1 MGLLQRT
8 RKRKNRGWMDKMSKQ
23 MKNDETILELKR
35 KIVEKKKE
43 LKSSE
48 RFAPLTNCSIELDG
62 VRSNIQVLSKEQLT
76 MLLLRLTTYK
86 LAMKE
91 ITLENFNIS
100 GFEIDDWIFDVKSKL
115 ATLTRKEEEQK
126 LRQMEQKLHNL
137 LSNDTKV
144 ELELQQIMQD
154 LS

>member
-1 MGLLQRT
+1 
-8 RKRKNRGWMDKMSKQ
+8 MDKMSKQ

-35 KIVEKKKE
+35 KIAEKKKE

-48 RFAPLTNCSIELDG
+48 RFVPLTNCSIELDG
-62 VRSNIQVLSKEQLT
+62 VRSNIQVLTKEQLT
-76 MLLLRLTTYK
+76 MLLLKLTTYK

-91 ITLENFNIS
+91 IMLESFNIS

>member
-1 MGLLQRT
+1 
-8 RKRKNRGWMDKMSKQ
+8 MDKMSKQ

-35 KIVEKKKE
+35 KIAEKKKE

-48 RFAPLTNCSIELDG
+48 RFVPFTNCSIELDG
-62 VRSNIQVLSKEQLT
+62 VRSNIQVLTKEQLT
-76 MLLLRLTTYK
+76 MLLLKLTTYK

-91 ITLENFNIS
+91 ITLESFNIS

>member
-1 MGLLQRT
+1 MGLLQRA
-8 RKRKNRGWMDKMSKQ
+8 RKRKNRGWMGKMSKQ

-35 KIVEKKKE
+35 KIAEKKKE

-48 RFAPLTNCSIELDG
+48 RFVPLTNCSVELDG
-62 VRSNIQVLSKEQLT
+62 VRSNIQVLTKEQLT
-76 MLLLRLTTYK
+76 MLLLKLTTYK

-91 ITLENFNIS
+91 IMLESFNIS

>member
-1 MGLLQRT
+1 MGLLQRA
-8 RKRKNRGWMDKMSKQ
+8 RKRKNRGWMGKMSKQ

-35 KIVEKKKE
+35 KIAEKKKE

-48 RFAPLTNCSIELDG
+48 RFVPLTNCSIELDG
-62 VRSNIQVLSKEQLT
+62 VRSNIQVLTKEQLT
-76 MLLLRLTTYK
+76 MLLLKLTTYK

-91 ITLENFNIS
+91 IMLESFNIS

>member
-1 MGLLQRT
+1 
-8 RKRKNRGWMDKMSKQ
+8 MDKMSKQ

-35 KIVEKKKE
+35 KIAEKKKE

-48 RFAPLTNCSIELDG
+48 RFVPLTNCSIELDG
-62 VRSNIQVLSKEQLT
+62 VRSNIQVLTKEQLT
-76 MLLLRLTTYK
+76 MLLLKLTTYK

-91 ITLENFNIS
+91 MTLESFNIS

>member
-1 MGLLQRT
+1 
-8 RKRKNRGWMDKMSKQ
+8 MDKMSKQ
-23 MKNDETILELKR
+23 MKNDEMILELKR

-48 RFAPLTNCSIELDG
+48 RFVPLTNCSIELDG

-76 MLLLRLTTYK
+76 LLLLKLATYK

-91 ITLENFNIS
+91 LLLESFNIS
-100 GFEIDDWIFDVKSKL
+100 GFEVNDWIVDIKAKL
-115 ATLTRKEEEQK
+115 AILNRKEEEQK
-126 LRQMEQKLHNL
+126 LRQMEEKLHNL

-154 LS
+154 LN

>member
-1 MGLLQRT
+1 
-8 RKRKNRGWMDKMSKQ
+8 MSKQ
-23 MKNDETILELKR
+23 TKNDETILELKR

-48 RFAPLTNCSIELDG
+48 RFVPLTNCSIELDG

-76 MLLLRLTTYK
+76 LLLLKLATYK

-91 ITLENFNIS
+91 MLLENFNIS
-100 GFEIDDWIFDVKSKL
+100 GFEVNDWIADIKARL
-115 ATLTRKEEEQK
+115 AILNRKEEEQK

-137 LSNDTKV
+137 LSVDTKV
-144 ELELQQIMQD
+144 ELEIQQIMQE

>member
-1 MGLLQRT
+1 
-8 RKRKNRGWMDKMSKQ
+8 MDKMSKQ

-35 KIVEKKKE
+35 KIAEKKKE

-48 RFAPLTNCSIELDG
+48 RFVPLTNCSIELDG
-62 VRSNIQVLSKEQLT
+62 VRSNIQVLSREQLT
-76 MLLLRLTTYK
+76 LLLLKLATYK

-91 ITLENFNIS
+91 MLLESFNIS
-100 GFEIDDWIFDVKSKL
+100 GFEVNDWIVDIKAKL
-115 ATLTRKEEEQK
+115 AILNRKEEEQK